1 MILSELREGKLLQT
15 EITAPVFEMQYD
27 VVVAGLGTAGGMAAI
42 FSAENG
48 LKTLGIES
56 FNCVGGTTT
65 ISGVDGHYF
74 GIEGGRY
81 TAVDDAVLAFQKAHT
96 KMQMEARILAQ
107 EEIILRSGAAIWYDS
122 LILGV
127 YLENN
132 TVVGIKAL
140 TPKGIVS
147 VACSV
152 LMDCTGEGTVA
163 HLAGCASAYGRE
175 LDGFAQ
181 PYSMVTTVFLNGHY
195 YTTNCDFGRVDQRND
210 KALSDALIFSRG
222 EDMVEARNNASS
234 LLQLPLIGIR
244 EGRRI
249 ETEENA
255 SLKDFFADKYTD
267 KPILYAYA
275 DLDKHGWDIA
285 FDSEEL
291 CDWTIGANMGA
302 INVLIPIPMGAIIP
316 KTIDGLLVP
325 CRAFGVDRDIES
337 CARMVPNMKKLA
349 EVAADL
355 ALLAKEKGCALRCVP
370 YGELKARLEKTGC
383 LCNPYDS
390 YYRVDGVADPVDLY
404 FIENTKEL
412 EKALATDKP
421 GWAIWSAKRM
431 GDRAKPALIPLVK
444 SEDENTR
451 KHAAFALAMLGDDS
465 GVGVLRQMLA
475 QRDGTTLADC
485 RKLNQQRGC
494 MAIYLLGKL
503 GDTESVD
510 ALLDVLTDPNELD
523 QAVYHMQEQS
533 TRYAVLD
540 FNSAY
545 FQFASNAVMALIRIG
560 DKHPDCRAQIS
571 TGFQQAF
578 GDGSYYTKI
587 TTKPVMS
594 SEGGMAENLK
604 AVAFAASKRWAQ

>member
-15 EITAPVFEMQYD
+15 ETAAPAFQLQYD
-27 VVVAGLGTAGGMAAI
+27 VVIAGLGTAGGMAAI
-42 FSAENG
+42 FAAENG

-56 FNCVGGTTT
+56 FNCVGGTIT

-74 GIEGGRY
+74 GIAGGRY
-81 TAVDDAVLAFQKAHT
+81 TAVDDDVLAFQDAHT
-96 KMQMEARILAQ
+96 KMQMEARMIVQ
-107 EEIILRSGAAIWYDS
+107 EEKILHSGATIWYDS

-132 TVVGIKAL
+132 TVVGVKAL
-140 TPKGIVS
+140 TPGGIVS

-152 LMDCTGEGTVA
+152 LMDCTAEGTVA
-163 HLAGCASAYGRE
+163 HLAGCASGYGRE
-175 LDGFAQ
+175 LDGFVQ
-181 PYSMVTTVFLNGHY
+181 PYSMVTSVFLNGHY

-210 KALSDALIFSRG
+210 KALSEALIFSRA
-222 EDMVEARNNASS
+222 EDMVEARNDAST

-249 ETEENA
+249 ETEETVF
-255 SLKDFFADKYTD
+255 LKDFFADRYTD
-267 KPILYAYA
+267 KPVLYAYA

-291 CDWTIGANMGA
+291 CDWTIGANLGA
-302 INVLIPIPMGAIIP
+302 INVVVPIPVGAIIP

-325 CRAFGVDRDIES
+325 CRAFGVDRDIAS

-355 ALLAKEKGCALRCVP
+355 ALLAKENSCPLRYVP
-370 YGELKARLEKTGC
+370 YDALKARLEKTGC
-383 LCNPYDS
+383 LRNPFDT
-390 YYRVDGVADPVDLY
+390 YYRVDGVDNPTDLY
-404 FIENTKEL
+404 FIEDAKEL
-412 EKALATDKP
+412 EKTLATDKP
-421 GWAIWSAKRM
+421 GWAIWSAKRL
-431 GDRAKPALIPLVK
+431 GDGAKDALIPLLK

-451 KHAAFALAMLGDDS
+451 KHAALALAMLGDSS
-465 GVGVLRQMLA
+465 GVEILRQMLI
-475 QRDGTTLADC
+475 QRDGKMLADC

-503 GDTESVD
+503 GDQESVD
-510 ALLDVLTDPNELD
+510 ALLEVLTDPNELD
-523 QAVYHMQEQS
+523 KPAYHTKELG
-533 TRYAVLD
+533 TRYVVLD
-540 FNSAY
+540 FNNAY

-560 DKHPDCRAQIS
+560 DRHPGCRERIS
-571 TGFQQAF
+571 AGFRQAF
-578 GDGSYYTKI
+578 ADGSYYTKI
-587 TTKPVMS
+587 TTKPSMS

-604 AVAFAASKRWAQ
+604 AVAFAASQRWAR